1 MYNFYIYKHVLY
13 RWYRAPELLCE
24 SPHYGKGVDIWSIGC
39 IFAELLIHD
48 AFFRGDNP
56 QHQLEVIVS
65 KLGCVCERIYI
76 YVYISIYIYLYIYI
90 CVCIFVCVYMYMYI
104 LIYDVLF

>member
-1 MYNFYIYKHVLY
+1 MYKYDYMYYNDIDYNHFSI

-65 KLGCVCERIYI
+65 KLGYAYIYI
-76 YVYISIYIYLYIYI
+76 YI
-90 CVCIFVCVYMYMYI
+90 
-104 LIYDVLF
+104 

>member
-1 MYNFYIYKHVLY
+1 MF
-13 RWYRAPELLCE
+13 
-24 SPHYGKGVDIWSIGC
+24 IGC

-65 KLGCVCERIYI
+65 KLGYVYVYMSVYTYMSICIFMRVSVCVCFCICMYI
-76 YVYISIYIYLYIYI
+76 CMLIREAFFRGDNPQRQLEVIESILGYVYICLYEYIYFSI
-90 CVCIFVCVYMYMYI
+90 
-104 LIYDVLF
+104 